1 MDSLVLQT
9 ALGLVFLFAVF
20 AALASVLTEL
30 VTRFVGLRGEYLLR
44 GIRTLVDGRG
54 HFQLGLRDLVR
65 RTATE
70 PTPGPGEPNRPFVT
84 EVVSHTLVNA
94 SADKATMPANAGNA
108 KLPNRQRRKVPSY
121 VSGRSFARA
130 LIDLVIG
137 DPTGRTTAEDVEAAL
152 RSRTDLPDPLRT
164 ALLALLADAKG
175 DIAEFRHNVEQWYD
189 DHMARVSG
197 WYKRHVRWVTL
208 GIGVLLVLLFN
219 LSAVEIARSLYT
231 DQALRGAVVTQAADA
246 ARCGDREPAEC
257 LRGLRAEIDG
267 LRGSRAA
274 DGLGRGVRVRRSGPL
289 WLARPVRARRPGRRE
304 RPRRGPAGPARLDAD
319 GRGAAPGR
327 ALLVRRLEPARQ
339 PALDRAQTR
348 AAQPV
353 STVG

>member
-44 GIRTLVDGRG
+44 GIRTLVDGKG

-70 PTPGPGEPNRPFVT
+70 PTPAPGEPNRPFVT

-267 LRGSRAA
+267 M
-274 DGLGRGVRVRRSGPL
+274 
-289 WLARPVRARRPGRRE
+289 
-304 RPRRGPAGPARLDAD
+304 
-319 GRGAAPGR
+319 RGAAGLPMGWGEVSACAAPAR
-327 ALLVRRLEPARQ
+327 CSWLDRYGLGDQAGGSDLAAALLVLLGWTLMVVALLPGARFWFDALNRLGSLRSTGPKPEPPSRSR
-339 PALDRAQTR
+339 P
-348 AAQPV
+348 
-353 STVG
+353 